1 MKGIFITFEG
11 IEGCGK
17 TTQIQLLDKH
27 LKDSGHPTL
36 LTREPGGT
44 PIGEKI
50 RSILLD
56 SRNNNMSPRTE
67 LLLYTAGRNQHIVEK
82 IQPALEAGKIVL
94 CDRYADA
101 TTAYQGAARDIDSN
115 IIEEIH
121 KVATGG
127 LMPVLTF
134 LLDCPAELGLGRARA
149 RNQTDSTA
157 GTLDRFEQEEMDFHE
172 RVRQGYLNIAKR
184 EPERVQIIDATLSPD
199 KMQNEIIEIIQNK
212 LRIKS

>member
-1 MKGIFITFEG
+1 MFITFEG

-17 TTQIQLLDKH
+17 TTQIHLLNKH
-27 LKDSGHPTL
+27 LCDSGHSTL

-44 PIGEKI
+44 PIGERI

-56 SRNNNMSPRTE
+56 SKNDNMSPRTE

-82 IQPALEAGKIVL
+82 IQPALDEGKIVL

-101 TTAYQGAARDIDSN
+101 TTAYQGAARKIDSS

-127 LMPVLTF
+127 LMPVFTF
-134 LLDCPAELGLGRARA
+134 LLDCPAEVGLGRARA
-149 RNQTDSTA
+149 RNETDSTA
-157 GTLDRFEQEEMDFHE
+157 GTLDRFEQEKMDFHE

-184 EPERVQIIDATLSPD
+184 EPERMIIIDATLNPD
-199 KMQNEIIEIIQNK
+199 AMHEKIIALTNGK
-212 LRIKS
+212 LDI